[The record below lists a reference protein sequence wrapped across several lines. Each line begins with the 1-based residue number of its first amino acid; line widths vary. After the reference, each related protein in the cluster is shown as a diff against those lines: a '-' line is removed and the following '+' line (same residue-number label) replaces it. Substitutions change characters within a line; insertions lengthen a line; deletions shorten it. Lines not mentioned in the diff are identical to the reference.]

1 MHCVVLLIVPYNQQ
15 ANAVE
20 VTWEDQKRINSF
32 GRLHNRKV
40 ELLSH
45 VKAQEVRT
53 DKLMDSLIRFFNSL
67 SKVKTCNNRIFERR
81 FAACLCLTSSPIE
94 CMVFSCFLSP
104 NNYIPLIYRNSS
116 KILKTLGTKLC
127 CPTTRL

>member
-53 DKLMDSLIRFFNSL
+53 DKLMDSLIRSQLIVESEDVQQQNFREEICSVFVLDFFSHRMYGL
-67 SKVKTCNNRIFERR
+67 LMLFV
-81 FAACLCLTSSPIE
+81 P
-94 CMVFSCFLSP
+94 
-104 NNYIPLIYRNSS
+104 
-116 KILKTLGTKLC
+116 
-127 CPTTRL
+127 